1 MSLNHRVKELT
12 KGIEEWM
19 VRRSLEVI
27 EKAFESFDRI
37 GVAWSTGKD
46 STVNLFLARQFDKK
60 IPVLFGD
67 TTQHYQETY
76 EHRDR
81 VAQDWDLNLVNMV
94 PDLSYEE
101 VKGERERCCHAL
113 KTQPA
118 LKTVEQLGLEAVIV
132 GVRWS
137 EHPVRAKEEYFS
149 KREGEQIFSHYR
161 IHPLLH
167 WTEEDI
173 WDFTKAHNLPHNPLY
188 DKGFRSIGCAP
199 CTKPAPPDAPERS
212 GRAQDKEK
220 IMKRL
225 RALGYW

>member
-1 MSLNHRVKELT
+1 MSLNQRVKELT

-81 VAQDWDLNLVNMV
+81 VVQDWDLNLVNMV
-94 PDLSYEE
+94 PDLELRR
-101 VKGERERCCHAL
+101 GE
-113 KTQPA
+113 
-118 LKTVEQLGLEAVIV
+118 
-132 GVRWS
+132 S
-137 EHPVRAKEEYFS
+137 
-149 KREGEQIFSHYR
+149 
-161 IHPLLH
+161 
-167 WTEEDI
+167 
-173 WDFTKAHNLPHNPLY
+173 
-188 DKGFRSIGCAP
+188 
-199 CTKPAPPDAPERS
+199 
-212 GRAQDKEK
+212 
-220 IMKRL
+220 
-225 RALGYW
+225 

>member
-1 MSLNHRVKELT
+1 MVKELSL
-12 KGIEEWM
+12 GVEDWV

-27 EKAFESFDRI
+27 DKAFKRFNKV

-46 STVNLFLARQFDKK
+46 STINLFLVRHFDKN

-67 TTQHYQETY
+67 TTVHFKETY
-76 EHRDR
+76 EHRDKI
-81 VAQDWDLNLVNMV
+81 AKEWNLNLINMV
-94 PDLSYEE
+94 PDVSYEE

-113 KTQPA
+113 KTLPA
-118 LKTVEQLGLEAVIV
+118 LKYFERLGLDAVIV
-132 GVRWS
+132 GIRWS
-137 EHPVRAKEEYFS
+137 EHPARSKEEYIS
-149 KREGEQIFSHYR
+149 KRESGREYSHFR
-161 IHPLLH
+161 VHPLLH

-173 WDFTKAHNLPHNPLY
+173 WNFTKAHNLPQNPLY

-199 CTKPAPPDAPERS
+199 CTKPSPPDAPERS

-220 IMKRL
+220 IMERL